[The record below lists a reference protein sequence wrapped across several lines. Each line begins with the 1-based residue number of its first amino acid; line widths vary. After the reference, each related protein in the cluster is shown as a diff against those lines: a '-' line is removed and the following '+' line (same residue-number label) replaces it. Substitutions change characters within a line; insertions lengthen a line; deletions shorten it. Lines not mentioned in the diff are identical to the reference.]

1 MLCPGLRILFNQEIH
16 HNQEVKFIQNQHL
29 TDHKCHQAFLSHV
42 HLAWSH
48 CKSTFVWSFFAE
60 RSVFYPSTANLMRG
74 LRFCPCVMWALL
86 FHESQLH
93 LLMISKWTRNW
104 FQTFKSFKVL
114 CNLQQISETVWRAFS
129 PLELQVSSKNIFKN
143 VVRYLRWFWFASS
156 FWVNADEF
164 VLSHPLERNN
174 VLTCD
179 SHFNMLVLI
188 GCLLVICLFVCWQS
202 TWMSIVRT
210 WM

>member
-1 MLCPGLRILFNQEIH
+1 MINKSRPVSSPTKSSSFSFPKRHPVGCPGLRILFNQEIH

-86 FHESQLH
+86 FHESQFAPVDDFKMDKKLIPDIQK
-93 LLMISKWTRNW
+93 LQSSLQPPTNLGDSLESVFTPGTASK
-104 FQTFKSFKVL
+104 L
-114 CNLQQISETVWRAFS
+114 
-129 PLELQVSSKNIFKN
+129 
-143 VVRYLRWFWFASS
+143 
-156 FWVNADEF
+156 
-164 VLSHPLERNN
+164 
-174 VLTCD
+174 
-179 SHFNMLVLI
+179 
-188 GCLLVICLFVCWQS
+188 
-202 TWMSIVRT
+202 
-210 WM
+210 

>member
-1 MLCPGLRILFNQEIH
+1 MPSSLFIPRSPRMKSLQVH
-16 HNQEVKFIQNQHL
+16 VCVKFL
-29 TDHKCHQAFLSHV
+29 RWAECFLSV
-42 HLAWSH
+42 DSQPDAGAS
-48 CKSTFVWSFFAE
+48 
-60 RSVFYPSTANLMRG
+60 
-74 LRFCPCVMWALL
+74 FCPCVMWALL

-143 VVRYLRWFWFASS
+143 VVRYVRWFWFALS